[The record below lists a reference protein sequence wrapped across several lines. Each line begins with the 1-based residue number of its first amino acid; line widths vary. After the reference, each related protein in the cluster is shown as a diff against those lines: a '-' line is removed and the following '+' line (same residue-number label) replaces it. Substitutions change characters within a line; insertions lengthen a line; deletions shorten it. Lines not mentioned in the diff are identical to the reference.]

1 MNKIAKATI
10 GLMIAM
16 MIAKLLG
23 FVREMVLASSYGAS
37 MYSDAYLVSM
47 NIPLVIL
54 NIIGMALSTILIPMY
69 CEINKNHGDKQA
81 LKFINNIINIVIVIC
96 IILSIIGIIFTEP
109 IVKLFA
115 IGFKGNTFKVAVD
128 FTRVLLISMTFTAL
142 SYIMTA
148 YLQIKNNFT
157 IPGLISVPKN
167 IIIIISI
174 IISVK
179 YNPYIMIWGTLIG
192 ILSELLF
199 QLPFAIKENYKYEF
213 YINIKDDFIKK
224 SILLSIPVLIGVSVN
239 QINTMVDRT
248 LASTLTEGSISA
260 LNYANKLTGFVWTL
274 FITSISSVI
283 YPMLSKL
290 VTEDNK
296 EEFKQFIK
304 KSVNSIIILVLPI
317 SIGAIVLANPIVK
330 LLFQRGAFDSN
341 ATNMTAIALAM
352 YSIGMLGSGL
362 RELLGKVFYSLK
374 DTKTPMINGMIS
386 MVINILLNLI
396 LIKYLKI
403 VGLAISTS
411 IAFIICAIMLFIS
424 LNKKIGYFE
433 QDKIIIT
440 FLKSMVASF
449 IMGITV
455 YFIYNKLIILRLS
468 EFICLIISIFMGVI
482 VYGILL
488 IAFKVDEINLLKD
501 IFKQKINRFS

>member
-69 CEINKNHGDKQA
+69 CEINKKHGDKQS
-81 LKFINNIINIVIVIC
+81 LKFINNIINIVIMIC

-290 VTEDNK
+290 VTEDNT

-403 VGLAISTS
+403 AGLAISTS